1 MPIAGRHDFD
11 GSCSPS
17 KYVSHINHQTFSV
30 GVFQWLLKT
39 DKKSLKRSAVKV
51 RVKGL
56 VSDPEAVNARAREV
70 AEQLDAGTYT
80 GPKTIDLTR
89 GS

>member
-1 MPIAGRHDFD
+1 MPIVGRHDFD
-11 GSCSPS
+11 GSCSPGKS
-17 KYVSHINHQTFSV
+17 NVNYQTFSV

-56 VSDPEAVNARAREV
+56 VSDPEAVYARAREV
-70 AEQLDAGTYT
+70 VGQLDKGTYN
-80 GPKTIDLTR
+80 GPKSIDLTR
-89 GS
+89 GK